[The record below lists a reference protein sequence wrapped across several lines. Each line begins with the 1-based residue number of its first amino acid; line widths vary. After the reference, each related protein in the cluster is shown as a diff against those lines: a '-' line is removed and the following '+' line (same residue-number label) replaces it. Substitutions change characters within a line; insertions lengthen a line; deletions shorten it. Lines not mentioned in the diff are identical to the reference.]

1 MKAQFTRRLN
11 LSILAAASLLAL
23 QSTLLHAEE
32 LPDPIKALEA
42 KGATIKGSFDAPGGL
57 KGYAAEYQK
66 QGMALYLTPDGK
78 HVLAGN
84 LFDEKGE
91 DLSEAPLQK
100 LVYEPM
106 TKAMWS
112 QMETSTWIADGAKT
126 APKVIYLFSD
136 ANCPYCNMFWE
147 QARPWVKSGKVQLRH
162 IMVGVI
168 REDSAA
174 KAAALLSDA
183 NPEVALQKHEQAGKS
198 STLKALDK
206 IPKDIQ
212 AKLDANMKLM
222 DDMGL
227 SATPSIFYK
236 DENGN
241 VQQQQGAPR
250 PEVLAKMMGPK

>member
-1 MKAQFTRRLN
+1 MKLFRYSLM
-11 LSILAAASLLAL
+11 AATSLLLL
-23 QSTLLHAEE
+23 QSTLLQAEE
-32 LPDPIKALEA
+32 LPDAIKALEA
-42 KGATIKGSFDAPGGL
+42 KGATVKGSFDAPGGL
-57 KGYAAEYQK
+57 KGYAAQYQN
-66 QGMALYLTPDGK
+66 QGMALYLTADGK

-91 DLSEAPLQK
+91 DLSQAPLQK

-112 QMETSTWIADGAKT
+112 EMEHSTWIADGSPT

-147 QARPWVKSGKVQLRH
+147 QARPWVTSGKVQLRH
-162 IMVGVI
+162 IMVGII

-174 KAAALLSDA
+174 KAAALLSDK
-183 NPEVALQKHEQAGKS
+183 NPELALEKHESAGKS
-198 STLKALDK
+198 SSLKAMAT

-212 AKLDANMKLM
+212 TKLDANMKLM
-222 DDMGL
+222 EEMGL
-227 SATPSIFYK
+227 SATPAIFYR
-236 DENGN
+236 DEAGN

-250 PEVLAKMMGPK
+250 PQVLAKMMGPK

>member
-23 QSTLLHAEE
+23 QSPLLHAEE

-57 KGYAAEYQK
+57 KGFAAEYQK

-84 LFDEKGE
+84 LFDEKGQ

-112 QMETSTWIADGAKT
+112 QMESSTWIADGATT

-183 NPEVALQKHEQAGKS
+183 NPEVALQKHEQAGRS

-212 AKLDANMKLM
+212 VKLDANMKLM

-250 PEVLAKMMGPK
+250 PDVLAKIMGPK

>member
-1 MKAQFTRRLN
+1 MSLMRFST
-11 LSILAAASLLAL
+11 LSVAGLLAL
-23 QSTLLHAEE
+23 NSALVLADD
-32 LPDPIKALEA
+32 LPAPIKALEA
-42 KGATIKGSFDAPGGL
+42 KGATIKGAFDAPGGL
-57 KGYAAEYQK
+57 KGYAAEYQR

-106 TKAMWS
+106 TKEMWS
-112 QMETSTWIADGAKT
+112 QMESSAWIADGAKT

-136 ANCPYCNMFWE
+136 ANCPYCNLFWE

-174 KAAALLSDA
+174 KAATLLADA
-183 NPEVALQKHEQAGKS
+183 NPELALQKHEQAGKS
-198 STLKALDK
+198 STLKAMSS

-212 AKLDANMKLM
+212 AKLDANMQLM
-222 DDMGL
+222 NDMGL

>member
-1 MKAQFTRRLN
+1 M
-11 LSILAAASLLAL
+11 SLIRYSLVITAGL
-23 QSTLLHAEE
+23 MAMQSVLVQAEE
-32 LPDPIKALEA
+32 LPPAIKALEA
-42 KGATIKGSFDAPGGL
+42 KGAIIKGGFDAPGGL
-57 KGYAAEYQK
+57 KGYAAQYQN
-66 QGMALYLTPDGK
+66 QGMALYLTADGK

-91 DLSEAPLQK
+91 DLSQAPLQK

-106 TKAMWS
+106 TKAMWN
-112 QMETSTWIADGAKT
+112 QMQSSTWIADGSNT

-136 ANCPYCNMFWE
+136 ANCPYCNLFWE

-162 IMVGVI
+162 IMVGII

-174 KAAALLSDA
+174 KAAALLTDK
-183 NPEVALQKHEQAGKS
+183 NPELALEKHEAAGKGS
-198 STLKALDK
+198 SLKALSS

-212 AKLDANMKLM
+212 TKLDANMKLM
-222 DDMGL
+222 EDMGL

-236 DENGN
+236 DEDGN

-250 PEVLAKMMGPK
+250 PGALAKMMGPK

>member
-23 QSTLLHAEE
+23 QSPLLQAEE
-32 LPDPIKALEA
+32 LPGPIKALEA

-57 KGYAAEYQK
+57 KGFAAEYQK

-84 LFDEKGE
+84 LFDENGQ

-106 TKAMWS
+106 TKAMWT
-112 QMETSTWIADGAKT
+112 QMESSTWIADGAKT

-183 NPEVALQKHEQAGKS
+183 NPEVALQKHEQAGRS

-222 DDMGL
+222 EDMGL

>member
-1 MKAQFTRRLN
+1 M
-11 LSILAAASLLAL
+11 SLIRYAL
-23 QSTLLHAEE
+23 VITAGLMAMQSVLVQAEE
-32 LPDPIKALEA
+32 LPPAIKALEA
-42 KGATIKGSFDAPGGL
+42 KGAIIKGGFDAPGGL
-57 KGYAAEYQK
+57 KGYAAQYQN
-66 QGMALYLTPDGK
+66 QGMALYLTADGK

-91 DLSEAPLQK
+91 DLSQAPLQK

-106 TKAMWS
+106 TKAMWN
-112 QMETSTWIADGAKT
+112 QMQSSTWIADGSNT

-136 ANCPYCNMFWE
+136 ANCPYCNLFWE

-162 IMVGVI
+162 IMVGII

-174 KAAALLSDA
+174 KAAALLMDKD
-183 NPEVALQKHEQAGKS
+183 PELALEKHEAAGKGS
-198 STLKALDK
+198 SLKALSS

-212 AKLDANMKLM
+212 TKLDANMKLM
-222 DDMGL
+222 EDMGL

-236 DENGN
+236 DEDGN

-250 PEVLAKMMGPK
+250 PEALAKMMGPK

>member
-11 LSILAAASLLAL
+11 LSILAAANLLAL

-112 QMETSTWIADGAKT
+112 QMETSTWIADGAKS

-222 DDMGL
+222 EDMGL

>member
-66 QGMALYLTPDGK
+66 QGMALYLTADGK

-112 QMETSTWIADGAKT
+112 QMETSTWIADGAKS

-222 DDMGL
+222 EDMGL

>member
-1 MKAQFTRRLN
+1 MSFMR
-11 LSILAAASLLAL
+11 LSIMAAAGVLAL
-23 QSTLLHAEE
+23 QSTLLRAEE
-32 LPDPIKALEA
+32 LPAPIKALEA

-57 KGYAAEYQK
+57 KGYAAQYQN

-106 TKAMWS
+106 TKAMWTR
-112 QMETSTWIADGAKT
+112 MENSAWIEDGAKT

-174 KAAALLSDA
+174 KAAALMADA
-183 NPEVALQKHEQAGKS
+183 NPEMALQKHEQAGKS
-198 STLKALDK
+198 SSLKPLQT

-212 AKLDANMKLM
+212 AKLDGNMKLM
-222 DDMGL
+222 EDMGL

-236 DENGN
+236 DESGHL
-241 VQQQQGAPR
+241 QQQQGAPR
-250 PEVLAKMMGPK
+250 PDVLAKIMGPK

>member
-1 MKAQFTRRLN
+1 MSSTRFF
-11 LSILAAASLLAL
+11 ILTAALFAVQSSLIQAD
-23 QSTLLHAEE
+23 E
-32 LPDPIKALEA
+32 LPAPIKALEA
-42 KGATIKGSFDAPGGL
+42 KGATIMGSFDAPGGL
-57 KGYAAEYQK
+57 KGYAAQYQK

-84 LFDEKGE
+84 LFDDKGE
-91 DLSEAPLQK
+91 DLSGAPLQK

-106 TKAMWS
+106 AKEMWA
-112 QMETSTWIADGAKT
+112 QMENSTWIIDGART
-126 APKVIYLFSD
+126 APRVVYLFSD

-174 KAAALLSDA
+174 KAASLLADA
-183 NPEVALQKHEQAGKS
+183 NPEVALQKHEQAGKD

-206 IPKDIQ
+206 IPEELQ

-236 DENGN
+236 DERG
-241 VQQQQGAPR
+241 QLHQQQGAPR
-250 PEVLAKMMGPK
+250 PEVLTKIMGPK

>member
-1 MKAQFTRRLN
+1 MRI
-11 LSILAAASLLAL
+11 SILALASVLAAQSSLL
-23 QSTLLHAEE
+23 QAEE
-32 LPDPIKALEA
+32 LPAAIKALEA

-57 KGYAAEYQK
+57 KGYAAQYQK
-66 QGMALYLTPDGK
+66 QAMALYLTADGK

-106 TKAMWS
+106 TKEMWN
-112 QMETSTWIADGAKT
+112 QMESSTWIADGAST

-174 KAAALLSDA
+174 KAAALLADA
-183 NPEVALQKHEQAGKS
+183 NPELALQKHEQAGKS
-198 STLKALDK
+198 STLKALQS

-212 AKLDANMKLM
+212 AKLDGNMKLM
-222 DDMGL
+222 EDMGL

-241 VQQQQGAPR
+241 LQQQQGAPS
-250 PEVLAKMMGPK
+250 PQVLAKMMGPK

>member
-1 MKAQFTRRLN
+1 MSFLRFS
-11 LSILAAASLLAL
+11 SITLTGFLAMNSVLAI
-23 QSTLLHAEE
+23 ADE
-32 LPDPIKALEA
+32 LPAPIKALEA
-42 KGATIKGSFDAPGGL
+42 KGATIKGAFDAPGGL
-57 KGYAAEYQK
+57 KGYAAEYQR
-66 QGMALYLTPDGK
+66 QGMALYLTADGK

-100 LVYEPM
+100 LVYGPM
-106 TKAMWS
+106 SQAMWS
-112 QMETSTWIADGAKT
+112 QMENSTWIADGAKT

-136 ANCPYCNMFWE
+136 ANCPYCNLFWE

-174 KAAALLSDA
+174 KAATLLADP
-183 NPEVALQKHEQAGKS
+183 NPEVALQKHEQAGKG
-198 STLKALDK
+198 STLKAMST

-222 DDMGL
+222 DDLGL

-236 DENGN
+236 DENGHL
-241 VQQQQGAPR
+241 QQQQGAPR
-250 PEVLAKMMGPK
+250 PDALAKMMGPK

>member
-1 MKAQFTRRLN
+1 MSFMRH
-11 LSILAAASLLAL
+11 SLLTVAAVLAVQSAL
-23 QSTLLHAEE
+23 VQAED
-32 LPDPIKALEA
+32 LPAPIKALEA

-57 KGYAAEYQK
+57 KGYAAQYQN
-66 QGMALYLTPDGK
+66 QGIALYLTPDGK

-91 DLSEAPLQK
+91 DLSQAPVQK

-106 TKAMWS
+106 TKEMWD
-112 QMETSTWIADGAKT
+112 QMENSTWIADGAKT
-126 APKVIYLFSD
+126 APRVMYLFSD

-162 IMVGVI
+162 IMVGII

-174 KAAALLSDA
+174 KAATLLSDPD
-183 NPEVALQKHEQAGKS
+183 PEAALQKHEQAGKS
-198 STLKALDK
+198 STLKALDT

-222 DDMGL
+222 EDMGL

-236 DENGN
+236 DENGHL
-241 VQQQQGAPR
+241 QQQQGAPA

>member
-112 QMETSTWIADGAKT
+112 QMETSTWIADGAKS

-222 DDMGL
+222 EDMGL

>member
-1 MKAQFTRRLN
+1 MSFMRL
-11 LSILAAASLLAL
+11 STLAIASLLTVQAVL
-23 QSTLLHAEE
+23 VQAEE
-32 LPDPIKALEA
+32 LPAPVKALEA

-84 LFDEKGE
+84 LFNEKGE
-91 DLSEAPLQK
+91 DLSDAPLQK

-106 TKAMWS
+106 TKELWN
-112 QMETSTWIADGAKT
+112 QMENSTWIADGAKT

-147 QARPWVKSGKVQLRH
+147 QARPWVKAGKVQLRH

-174 KAAALLSDA
+174 KAATLLADA

-198 STLKALDK
+198 STLKAMDK
-206 IPKDIQ
+206 IPADIQ

-236 DENGN
+236 DANGHL
-241 VQQQQGAPR
+241 QQQQGAPR

>member
-1 MKAQFTRRLN
+1 MSCTRI
-11 LSILAAASLLAL
+11 STLAVASLLTFQTAL
-23 QSTLLHAEE
+23 LQAEE
-32 LPDPIKALEA
+32 LPAAIKALEA

-66 QGMALYLTPDGK
+66 QGMALYLTADGK

-106 TKAMWS
+106 TKELWS
-112 QMETSTWIADGAKT
+112 QMENSTWIADGAKT

-136 ANCPYCNMFWE
+136 ANCPYCNIFWE

-174 KAAALLSDA
+174 KAATLLADA
-183 NPEVALQKHEQAGKS
+183 NPELALQKHEQAGKS
-198 STLKALDK
+198 STLKAMGT

-236 DENGN
+236 DTNGHL
-241 VQQQQGAPR
+241 QQQQGAPR
-250 PEVLAKMMGPK
+250 PDVLAKMMGPK

>member
-1 MKAQFTRRLN
+1 MSFMRL
-11 LSILAAASLLAL
+11 SVVAVSLLVL
-23 QSTLLHAEE
+23 QSPLLQAEE
-32 LPDPIKALEA
+32 LPAPIKALEA

-57 KGYAAEYQK
+57 KGFAAEYQK
-66 QGMALYLTPDGK
+66 QAMALYLTADGK

-106 TKAMWS
+106 TKEMWS
-112 QMETSTWIADGAKT
+112 QMENSTWIADGVKT

-136 ANCPYCNMFWE
+136 ANCPYCNVFWE

-174 KAAALLSDA
+174 KAATLLADA

-198 STLKALDK
+198 STLKAMDT
-206 IPKDIQ
+206 IPKDIK

-222 DDMGL
+222 EDMGL

-236 DENGN
+236 DKDGN
-241 VQQQQGAPR
+241 LQQQQGAPR

>member
-23 QSTLLHAEE
+23 QSPLLHAEE

-84 LFDEKGE
+84 LFDDKGQ

-106 TKAMWS
+106 TKAMWT
-112 QMETSTWIADGAKT
+112 QMESSTWIADGAKT

-174 KAAALLSDA
+174 KAAALLSDT
-183 NPEVALQKHEQAGKS
+183 NPEIALQKHEQAGRS

-222 DDMGL
+222 EDMGL

>member
-1 MKAQFTRRLN
+1 MSFMRL
-11 LSILAAASLLAL
+11 STLAVASLLTFQTAL
-23 QSTLLHAEE
+23 AQADE
-32 LPDPIKALEA
+32 LPAPIKALEA

-84 LFDEKGE
+84 LFNEKGE
-91 DLSEAPLQK
+91 DLSDAPLQK

-106 TKAMWS
+106 TKELWN
-112 QMETSTWIADGAKT
+112 QMENSTWIADGAKT

-147 QARPWVKSGKVQLRH
+147 QARPWVKAGKVQLRH

-174 KAAALLSDA
+174 KAATLLADA
-183 NPEVALQKHEQAGKS
+183 NPETALQKHEQAGKS
-198 STLKALDK
+198 STLKAMDK
-206 IPKDIQ
+206 IPADIQ

-236 DENGN
+236 DANGHL
-241 VQQQQGAPR
+241 QQQQGAPR

>member
-1 MKAQFTRRLN
+1 MRFST
-11 LSILAAASLLAL
+11 LAVASLLAMNSSL
-23 QSTLLHAEE
+23 SLAEE
-32 LPDPIKALEA
+32 LPEPIKALQA
-42 KGATIKGSFDAPGGL
+42 KGATIKGAFDAPGGL
-57 KGYAAEYQK
+57 KGYAAEYQR

-84 LFDEKGE
+84 LFDEKGV

-100 LVYEPM
+100 LVYDPM

-112 QMETSTWIADGAKT
+112 QMENSTWIADGAKT

-174 KAAALLSDA
+174 KAATLLADA

-198 STLKALDK
+198 STLKAMAT

-236 DENGN
+236 DENGQ

-250 PEVLAKMMGPK
+250 PEVLAKMMGPR

>member
-23 QSTLLHAEE
+23 QSPLLHAEE

-84 LFDEKGE
+84 LFDEKGQ

-112 QMETSTWIADGAKT
+112 QMETSTWIADGAKS

-174 KAAALLSDA
+174 KAATLLSDA

-198 STLKALDK
+198 STLKALGN

-222 DDMGL
+222 EDMGL

>member
-1 MKAQFTRRLN
+1 MRL
-11 LSILAAASLLAL
+11 STLAVASLLTFQTGLL
-23 QSTLLHAEE
+23 QAEE
-32 LPDPIKALEA
+32 LPAPIKALEA

-66 QGMALYLTPDGK
+66 QGMALYLTADGK

-106 TKAMWS
+106 TKELWN

-136 ANCPYCNMFWE
+136 ANCPYCNIFWE

-174 KAAALLSDA
+174 KAATLLADA
-183 NPEVALQKHEQAGKS
+183 NPELALQKHEQAGKS
-198 STLKALDK
+198 STLKAMDK

-236 DENGN
+236 DANGHL
-241 VQQQQGAPR
+241 QQQQGAPR
-250 PEVLAKMMGPK
+250 PDVLAKMMGPK

>member
-1 MKAQFTRRLN
+1 MSFMRFSTFAV
-11 LSILAAASLLAL
+11 ASLLAL
-23 QSTLLHAEE
+23 QSSMLLADE
-32 LPDPIKALEA
+32 LPAAIKALEA

-57 KGYAAEYQK
+57 KGYAAQYQN

-84 LFDEKGE
+84 LFDEKGQ
-91 DLSEAPLQK
+91 DISEAPLQK
-100 LVYEPM
+100 LVYKPM
-106 TKAMWS
+106 TKEMWN
-112 QMETSTWIADGAKT
+112 QMEASTWIADGAKT

-136 ANCPYCNMFWE
+136 ANCPYCNLFWE

-174 KAAALLSDA
+174 KAATLLADA
-183 NPEVALQKHEQAGKS
+183 NPEVALQKHEQAGKE
-198 STLKALDK
+198 STLKAMAS

-222 DDMGL
+222 ENMGL

-236 DENGN
+236 DENGQL
-241 VQQQQGAPR
+241 QQQQGAPR

>member
-1 MKAQFTRRLN
+1 
-11 LSILAAASLLAL
+11 
-23 QSTLLHAEE
+23 
-32 LPDPIKALEA
+32 
-42 KGATIKGSFDAPGGL
+42 
-57 KGYAAEYQK
+57 
-66 QGMALYLTPDGK
+66 MALYLTPDGK

-84 LFDEKGE
+84 LFDDKGQ

-106 TKAMWS
+106 TKAMWT
-112 QMETSTWIADGAKT
+112 QMESSTWIADGAKT

-174 KAAALLSDA
+174 KAAALLSDT
-183 NPEVALQKHEQAGKS
+183 NPEIALQKHEQAGRS

-222 DDMGL
+222 EDMGL